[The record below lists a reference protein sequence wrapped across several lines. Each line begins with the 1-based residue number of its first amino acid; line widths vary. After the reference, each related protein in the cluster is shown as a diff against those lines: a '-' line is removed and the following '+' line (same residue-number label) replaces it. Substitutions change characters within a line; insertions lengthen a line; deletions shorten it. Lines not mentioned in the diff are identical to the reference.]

1 MADHDVGQALLA
13 DINQRFIDEV
23 GPIGEVLIEDTLKLW
38 HRNQWRG
45 PTAYRRYL
53 KCLAENIDNVVLRQ
67 RFIHDVER
75 LLLTAQRNKI
85 AS

>member
-1 MADHDVGQALLA
+1 MADQNPGQTLLA
-13 DINQRFIDEV
+13 GINQRFIDEV

-38 HRNQWRG
+38 RLNQWRG

-53 KCLAENIDNVVLRQ
+53 KCLAENIDNLVLRQ

-75 LLLTAQRNKI
+75 LLLVAQRNKI

>member
-1 MADHDVGQALLA
+1 MALPDPGQRLLNE
-13 DINQRFIDEV
+13 INQRFIDEV

-38 HRNQWRG
+38 QISQWRG
-45 PTAYRRYL
+45 PTAFRRYI
-53 KCLAENIDNVVLRQ
+53 KCLAENIDNLVLRQ
-67 RFIHDVER
+67 RFTHDVER

>member
-1 MADHDVGQALLA
+1 MADQDPGQTLLE

-38 HRNQWRG
+38 RLNQWRG
-45 PTAYRRYL
+45 PTAFRRYL
-53 KCLAENIDNVVLRQ
+53 KCLAENIDNLVLRQ

>member
-1 MADHDVGQALLA
+1 MAYSDAGNALLD
-13 DINQRFIDEV
+13 DINQRFIEEV

-38 HRNQWRG
+38 RLNQWRG
-45 PTAYRRYL
+45 PTAFRRYL
-53 KCLAENIDNVVLRQ
+53 KCLSENIDNLVLRQ

-75 LLLTAQRNKI
+75 LLLTAQRNRI

>member
-1 MADHDVGQALLA
+1 MANQNPEQMLLN
-13 DINQRFIDEV
+13 DINQRFVDEV
-23 GPIGEVLIEDTLKLW
+23 GPIGEVLIEDTLKMW
-38 HRNQWRG
+38 RVNQWRG
-45 PTAYRRYL
+45 PTAFRRYL
-53 KCLAENIDNVVLRQ
+53 KCLAENIDNLVLRQ

>member
-1 MADHDVGQALLA
+1 MAYTEPGRVLLEE
-13 DINQRFIDEV
+13 INQRFIDEV

-38 HRNQWRG
+38 RLNQWRG
-45 PTAYRRYL
+45 PTAFRRYL
-53 KCLAENIDNVVLRQ
+53 KCLAENIDNLVLRQ

-75 LLLTAQRNKI
+75 LLLTAQRNRI

>member
-1 MADHDVGQALLA
+1 MAHPDSGSALLH
-13 DINQRFIDEV
+13 DINQRFIEEV

-38 HRNQWRG
+38 QLNQWRG
-45 PTAYRRYL
+45 PTAFRRYL
-53 KCLAENIDNVVLRQ
+53 KCLAENIDNLVLRQ

-75 LLLTAQRNKI
+75 LLLLAQRNKI

>member
-1 MADHDVGQALLA
+1 MANHDPGQRLLE

-38 HRNQWRG
+38 RINQWRG

-53 KCLAENIDNVVLRQ
+53 KCLAENIDNLVLRQ
-67 RFIHDVER
+67 RFVRDVER
-75 LLLTAQRNKI
+75 LLLAAQRNRI